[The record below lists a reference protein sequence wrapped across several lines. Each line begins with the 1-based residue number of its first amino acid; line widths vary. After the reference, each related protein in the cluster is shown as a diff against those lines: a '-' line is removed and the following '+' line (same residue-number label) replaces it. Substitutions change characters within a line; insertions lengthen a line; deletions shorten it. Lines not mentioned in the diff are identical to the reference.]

1 METSFRAVQI
11 LYITLVVISYPDT
24 RRVVRSH
31 SFEPHIPVVRSRAG
45 LSGRR
50 HALDLSCRTG
60 SSGSRDHVF
69 HTVDQEP
76 RVLFRD
82 HLCGLRFIVQD
93 HIAVV
98 VHYLRVHPGLD
109 ILSAVGNRSV
119 CRRQLQ
125 VGNAVRQAAQ
135 RKRLGIIVVRAFQFQ
150 RGKSKPEQI
159 VDGHCR
165 RHIRDGL
172 DRHHVDRPGDR
183 FPDRGPSAVIAA
195 DVSDQT
201 SDLPVFRIGERAV
214 VLHRARAVS
223 QFLKCRRVR
232 RQNFEGGARLAQGI
246 RSPVQGTA
254 GVLFA
259 AASDHRHHVAR
270 TLFHDHHGSLGLDRH
285 LTAFIYG
292 IVLGDPQ
299 RRHIFVD
306 RRLGGFFIVKQQ
318 VKIFIRLL
326 EI

>member
-98 VHYLRVHPGLD
+98 VHYLRVHPGLY
-109 ILSAVGNRSV
+109 ILSSVGNRRI

-125 VGNAVRQAAQ
+125 IGNAMRQAAQ
-135 RKRLGIIVVRAFQFQ
+135 RQRLGIIVVRSFQLQ
-150 RGKSKPEQI
+150 RGKAKAEQI
-159 VDGHCR
+159 IDRNRGG
-165 RHIRDGL
+165 HIRDGL
-172 DRHHVDRPGDR
+172 NCHHVDRTGNR
-183 FPDRGPSAVIAA
+183 FPDRSPAAVIAA
-195 DVSDQT
+195 DISDQA
-201 SDLPVFRIGERAV
+201 SDLPVFRISERAV
-214 VLHRARAVS
+214 VLYGSRTVS
-223 QFLKCRRVR
+223 QFLKRWRICC
-232 RQNFEGGARLAQGI
+232 QYLKSGSWLTQGI
-246 RSPVQGTA
+246 RSPV
-254 GVLFA
+254 
-259 AASDHRHHVAR
+259 
-270 TLFHDHHGSLGLDRH
+270 
-285 LTAFIYG
+285 
-292 IVLGDPQ
+292 
-299 RRHIFVD
+299 
-306 RRLGGFFIVKQQ
+306 
-318 VKIFIRLL
+318 
-326 EI
+326 